1 MRGIIFAKD
10 LDKGNVQLLDIAQ
23 KYEMLQIDTQIRRL
37 KHGFTLECAN
47 GDYWSVRSAN
57 VRACGARC
65 NIAYIERSI
74 DLETYRCEIAP
85 CLISFPYSAIRLWGE
100 GDLHIDDCPMLP
112 F

>member
-23 KYEMLQIDTQIRRL
+23 RYEMLQIDTQIRRL

-65 NIAYIERSI
+65 NIAYVERSI

-85 CLISFPYSAIRLWGE
+85 CLTNFPYSAIRLWGE
-100 GDLHIDDCPMLP
+100 GNLHIDDCPMLP